1 MRRRTLLATATALA
15 APRLARAAPPV
26 DVALVLAADV
36 SRSMDET
43 EQLLQ
48 RDGYVAALAEPAIHQ
63 AIAAGEHGAI
73 GLCYLEWSGPEDQR
87 VIVPWQRVGSATA
100 AASFIAALR
109 RAPLAPGTWTSISA
123 ALGTAQR
130 LLAQAPFPA
139 ARQVVDVSGD
149 GQNNIG
155 LAAETAR
162 DAAVAAGITINGL
175 PVLRADAPGGN
186 EPLDEYYRRAVMGGD
201 GAFVLPAADYADL
214 ARAIRRKLVLEIAG
228 LRPHDTA

>member
-1 MRRRTLLATATALA
+1 MRRRTLLAATALA
-15 APRLARAAPPV
+15 VPQLARAAPPV

-43 EQLLQ
+43 EQVLQ
-48 RDGYVAALAEPAIHQ
+48 RDGYIAALAEPAVQQ

-87 VIVPWQRVGSATA
+87 VIVPWQRIGSAAEA
-100 AASFIAALR
+100 ATFIATLR
-109 RAPLAPGTWTSISA
+109 GASLAPGTWTSISA

-130 LLAQAPFPA
+130 LLAQAPFLA
-139 ARQVVDVSGD
+139 ARRVIDVSGD
-149 GQNNIG
+149 GQNNTG

-175 PVLRADAPGGN
+175 PVLRGDPPGGN
-186 EPLDEYYRRAVMGGD
+186 EPLDEYYRRAVMGGE
-201 GAFVLPAADYADL
+201 GAFVLPASDYADL

-228 LRPHDTA
+228 LVPQAAA